1 MKKIIFDT
9 NFLIDLA
16 RFRID
21 IGEANALVGSCQF
34 LTIDPVLKEL
44 EKIAAKKTRSSRAA
58 KVALKLIE
66 LKKIKV
72 IKTAEKNTDQ
82 AILKLAKKE
91 DIVATND
98 KNLRKA
104 LKKKGVKTIYL
115 RKKKHLA
122 IN

>member
-21 IGEANALVGSCQF
+21 IDEAKALVGPCQF
-34 LTIDPVLKEL
+34 STIEPVLREL
-44 EKIAAKKTRSSRAA
+44 RKIAAKKTRSARSA

-66 LKKIKV
+66 LRKIK
-72 IKTAEKNTDQ
+72 ILKTKEKNTDQ